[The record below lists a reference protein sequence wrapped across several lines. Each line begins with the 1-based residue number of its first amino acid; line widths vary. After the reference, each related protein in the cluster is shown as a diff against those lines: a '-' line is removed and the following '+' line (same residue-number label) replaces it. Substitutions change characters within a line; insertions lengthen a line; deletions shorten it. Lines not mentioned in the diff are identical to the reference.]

1 MSYSLLGHPLNKLA
15 DPTLTAD
22 QRAELLYKFGV
33 VRQLVSKVNMAVY
46 TPSTQK
52 MHFTLPKHM
61 TENITE
67 QDDEEDVSLVIVS
80 LPFDAQRF
88 PSPDTFNFTNSIW
101 DEIED
106 TIETGEVQAGAEVG
120 LPQATTWLLGHTR
133 EAGHVLFSMVSPA
146 EWSQLLNVE
155 APDVRDAVQKML
167 TEILKNV
174 NLPPAVQGAGAEK
187 EEGKPSAGEGV

>member
-1 MSYSLLGHPLNKLA
+1 M
-15 DPTLTAD
+15 
-22 QRAELLYKFGV
+22 

-61 TENITE
+61 TENASE
-67 QDDEEDVSLVIVS
+67 QDGDEASSVVIVS
-80 LPFDAQRF
+80 IPFDSQRF

-101 DEIED
+101 DEIENI
-106 TIETGEVQAGAEVG
+106 IETGEVQAGAEVA

-133 EAGHVLFSMVSPA
+133 ESGHVLFSMVTPA
-146 EWSQLLNVE
+146 EWGQLLNVE

-167 TEILKNV
+167 GEILKNV
-174 NLPPAVQGAGAEK
+174 NLPSAVQGDKQTGE
-187 EEGKPSAGEGV
+187 SSQSNSGEGV